1 LAARGRKVLLI
12 DADMRNPS
20 IHKFFG
26 VRNLIGFSDL
36 LSGNDDLS
44 KLTLAGPIPT
54 LTIITSGPIPP
65 NPSELLSGTRLSEVL
80 ERLLMVYDHVVFDA
94 PPVMGLA
101 DSPIIAAQVEGTVFV
116 IAAVETRAKAA
127 RIALR
132 RLADVQAHII
142 GAILTKFNVKQVGY
156 EYGYSYDYGERN
168 TPRRNGQVG

>member
-1 LAARGRKVLLI
+1 
-12 DADMRNPS
+12 M
-20 IHKFFG
+20 
-26 VRNLIGFSDL
+26 
-36 LSGNDDLS
+36 
-44 KLTLAGPIPT
+44 
-54 LTIITSGPIPP
+54 
-65 NPSELLSGTRLSEVL
+65 
-80 ERLLMVYDHVVFDA
+80 
-94 PPVMGLA
+94 
-101 DSPIIAAQVEGTVFV
+101 FV